1 MLTDA
6 PWTKQQLAII
16 PELDNGT
23 DTNLWEKR
31 RALLTRYRRKVVCDG
46 NYKAELY
53 EFSVQ
58 ENRGC
63 TRYVVYCRTN
73 TDFIL
78 KKGSWESKLL
88 SKPDVRFQIK
98 DVLKKGCR
106 LYVRRYLINKTSHW
120 EKSLGYRDQYDYAWR
135 CPRYRKNPTSR
146 SL

>member
-1 MLTDA
+1 MNKIATGN
-6 PWTKQQLAII
+6 II

-63 TRYVVYCRTN
+63 TRYVVYCRN
-73 TDFIL
+73 
-78 KKGSWESKLL
+78 KY
-88 SKPDVRFQIK
+88 RFHFEERIM
-98 DVLKKGCR
+98 G
-106 LYVRRYLINKTSHW
+106 I
-120 EKSLGYRDQYDYAWR
+120 
-135 CPRYRKNPTSR
+135 
-146 SL
+146 